1 MSGREP
7 KENKMSTRLEEP
19 IWQVTVVNDKTQ
31 AVTVVNEG
39 LTHAQAHTIRSKM
52 TVYKCRRIVVRKA
65 PEA

>member
-1 MSGREP
+1 MSAR
-7 KENKMSTRLEEP
+7 REEP

-39 LTHAQAHTIRSKM
+39 LTHAQAHTIRAKM
-52 TVYKCRRIVVRKA
+52 TAYKWRRIVVRKA